1 MKQNSQ
7 SKLQQALGDKKMWER
22 VASSPDAK
30 ALAGMLTQGTDQA
43 SLQKIA
49 ESAARGDTSQLKSSP
64 SAPPP
69 AARSCSSGWG
79 TASDRSKSHLRK
91 GGNGP

>member
-30 ALAGMLTQGTDQA
+30 ALAGMK
-43 SLQKIA
+43 SLIQSISSTPGGAELLQRLGNSFGQK
-49 ESAARGDTSQLKSSP
+49 
-64 SAPPP
+64 
-69 AARSCSSGWG
+69 
-79 TASDRSKSHLRK
+79 
-91 GGNGP
+91 

>member
-22 VASSPDAK
+22 VAGSPDAK
-30 ALAGMLTQGTDQA
+30 ALAGMLAQGTDQA

-49 ESAARGDTSQLKSSP
+49 ENAAKGDTAQLKALIRSVSSTP
-64 SAPPP
+64 GGAELL
-69 AARSCSSGWG
+69 RRLG
-79 TASDRSKSHLRK
+79 KSF
-91 GGNGP
+91 GAQ

>member
-30 ALAGMLTQGTDQA
+30 ALAGMLSQGTDQA

-49 ESAARGDTSQLKSSP
+49 DSAARGDTSQLKSLIQSI
-64 SAPPP
+64 
-69 AARSCSSGWG
+69 SS
-79 TASDRSKSHLRK
+79 TP
-91 GGNGP
+91 GGAELLQRLGNSFGQK